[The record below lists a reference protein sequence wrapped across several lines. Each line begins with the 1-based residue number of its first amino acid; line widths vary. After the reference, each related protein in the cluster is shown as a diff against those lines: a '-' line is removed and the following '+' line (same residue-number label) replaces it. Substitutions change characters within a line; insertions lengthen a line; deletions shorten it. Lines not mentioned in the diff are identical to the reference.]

1 MKHTWRWLRASSTP
15 LLIVMIFMSG
25 PAVAQVTESFAYDE
39 LGRLIQI
46 GHGDGSTVD
55 QVFDAAGNRLTV
67 VGTKTPPVDPDP
79 PTPVT
84 FERTLALSP
93 SSGQTVDLRAVANAA
108 GYNGQQPAKIIFDV
122 PAGVAIIAAPG
133 GAALVSGEWPT
144 GAYTID
150 VALKVTGQIYG
161 GGGTGGTGAGGQ
173 GPAAGAGTTGGD
185 AIVAQ
190 APMNIE
196 VLPGGVIAGGGGG
209 GGGGAESPRLS
220 PIIGPK
226 PGGGGGGG
234 FPNGA
239 GGASSAPTVNSGLPG
254 TAAGGGAG
262 GISIPTGPSG
272 KGGNGGAAGSPG
284 EAGQATPSTE
294 SSAGVGGAPGFAIRK
309 NGHAVTV
316 TNSGGAINGAQ
327 E

>member
-1 MKHTWRWLRASSTP
+1 MKHVRRWSRAGST
-15 LLIVMIFMSG
+15 LVLTAMLVISG
-25 PAVAQVTESFAYDE
+25 PLSAQVTETFAYDE

-93 SSGQTVDLRAVANAA
+93 SSGQTVDLRAIANAA

-133 GAALVSGEWPT
+133 GVALVSGEWPT

-150 VALKVTGQIYG
+150 IALKVSGQIYG

-185 AIVAQ
+185 AVVAQ
-190 APMNIE
+190 APLNIE
-196 VLPGGVIAGGGGG
+196 VLPGGAIAGGGG

-220 PIIGPK
+220 PIIGPR

-239 GGASSAPTVNSGLPG
+239 GGASSAPTANSGLPG

-262 GISIPTGPSG
+262 GVSIPAGPSG

-294 SSAGVGGAPGFAIRK
+294 SSAGAGGAPGFAIRK

-316 TNSGGAINGAQ
+316 TNSGGAITGAQ